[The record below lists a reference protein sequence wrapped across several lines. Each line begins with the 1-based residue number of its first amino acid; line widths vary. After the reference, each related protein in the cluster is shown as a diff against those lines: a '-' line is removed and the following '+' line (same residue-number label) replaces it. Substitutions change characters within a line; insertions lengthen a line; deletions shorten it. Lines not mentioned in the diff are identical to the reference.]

1 MSKFQENVKTVA
13 LPFELPQE
21 LTQSV
26 LTLIELFY
34 NNGYEK
40 ALLDSKEIKL

>member
-13 LPFELPQE
+13 LPSDLPHT
-21 LTQSV
+21 LTESV

-34 NNGYEK
+34 NKGYEK

>member
-13 LPFELPQE
+13 LPSDIPHT
-21 LTQSV
+21 LTESV

-34 NNGYEK
+34 NKGYEK
-40 ALLDSKEIKL
+40 ALLESKGIKL